1 MINTPAE
8 LETLLATEPLNYTF
22 ECYGNF
28 VAKRENNITRFWG
41 NFAHVSAVFQVDTS
55 DPEVAARLTAAIRAN
70 QQTPAYRAQVPAR
83 PAVTFAQGA
92 ALLHALAAD
101 GYHGGHPCGLQRK
114 TATRGAY
121 LEHGGRSRE
130 GISLAWR
137 LTDEGRAAAETL
149 LKLN

>member
-22 ECYGNF
+22 ECYGHF

-101 GYHGGHPCGLQRK
+101 GYHGNPCGLERK
-114 TATRGAY
+114 TATRGA
-121 LEHGGRSRE
+121 
-130 GISLAWR
+130 
-137 LTDEGRAAAETL
+137 
-149 LKLN
+149 